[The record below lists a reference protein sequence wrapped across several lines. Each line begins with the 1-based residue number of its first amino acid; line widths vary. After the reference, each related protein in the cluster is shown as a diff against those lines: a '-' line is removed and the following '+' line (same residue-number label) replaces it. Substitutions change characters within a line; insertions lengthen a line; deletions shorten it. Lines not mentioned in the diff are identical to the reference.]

1 MSAIAEL
8 VCFMKLLV
16 HEIQCCREAAG
27 IAISWRF
34 QLFDN
39 NKTIKQDYW
48 WQPTASKHWSVKQNV
63 NRLVVATATVT
74 TYSNAITRG
83 SCCNFRND
91 HVSLSAPTY
100 YVVGADIAMSLLQC
114 MYVCMYV
121 CGWVSDCLGV
131 LSPNTRWI
139 VFTMHCQ
146 YLSTPMTPTF
156 LVDGPKFSRL
166 IVPSVKLSMS
176 AAELFRLPLPPSGI
190 HSRKT
195 VISTLPQNLP
205 VPALIPG
212 HSSVVNN
219 LTLPSG
225 PSSNDDYLRPF

>member
-121 CGWVSDCLGV
+121 CMWLGV
-131 LSPNTRWI
+131 WLSGCT
-139 VFTMHCQ
+139 VAEHTMNSLYH
-146 YLSTPMTPTF
+146 
-156 LVDGPKFSRL
+156 
-166 IVPSVKLSMS
+166 
-176 AAELFRLPLPPSGI
+176 A
-190 HSRKT
+190 
-195 VISTLPQNLP
+195 LP
-205 VPALIPG
+205 VFIHA
-212 HSSVVNN
+212 
-219 LTLPSG
+219 
-225 PSSNDDYLRPF
+225 DDADVPRRRT